1 MIKTKDRGNKGEE
14 AAVKLLASKGYEIL
28 KRNYLC
34 RIGEIDIIAEK
45 SGRIAFVEVK
55 ARSEGSLASPKE
67 FVTNEKQRKIVN
79 TACVYIKENNIKKPV
94 SFDVIEVFYDK
105 DFEKV
110 LKINHLENAFGSKRH

>member
-45 SGRIAFVEVK
+45 SGRIAFIEVK